1 MICSINQIENY
12 TPLTNKLFPDKID
25 DTERKL
31 KKEDIY
37 FGLKL
42 FGNAEKDIDSIKGY
56 IKEKMDNKEKN
67 NVLLI
72 YPDKDKNINENIDK
86 WKIIAGKINELAEV
100 NLPFIIFLSFYSYDQ
115 IKNNIFK
122 GDQDIFNNFK
132 DRRKIMIL
140 QILPLPLNNEENENL
155 EINYRKILS
164 LLWEINQI
172 YNQTPFKLSKVIDAN
187 LFRIREESETI
198 AIKILMAGFSRK
210 GKSTFI
216 NMTFDKMISY
226 ESPMLTPV
234 TSEIIEIAYTEKQNN
249 RKEVQDQIKGII
261 KFIDI
266 PGIIEGTNN
275 NIKNVED
282 LIKKSIE
289 IQKESLDVIN
299 YIFFILKSQPNF
311 EGTDSLLK
319 LINDSGIKIIFII
332 NDSTEGATKET
343 MIDNFGTKFP
353 NLIINKG
360 ENIIQINIRNDIKS
374 VYKYIYQDLLKENK
388 FDMDKISH
396 MNDDD
401 LIKYLNKNTT
411 LYSNIG
417 FKEDFIKRAV
427 KKANIIRNS
436 IISSVAIV
444 GFSPVP
450 FIDVPITLFLIAQM
464 ILMMF
469 NSFGFLVNI
478 EFINNFFIYSYGEN
492 AQRAIGEIRT
502 EEENNQHD
510 NNNNYDI
517 KYYILKVLYKIVKI
531 SGIYKHVIYL
541 LSTLFIVR
549 MGIIGV
555 AGVLDFIPIFG
566 TIGQGFLNLAI
577 NTPMVKGIADS
588 VIKYSEHLIK
598 TNGLKNNVINQIKGY
613 KKSFDIIKNLSERND
628 WQRKIQFPEEQI

>member
-1 MICSINQIENY
+1 M
-12 TPLTNKLFPDKID
+12 KH
-25 DTERKL
+25 
-31 KKEDIY
+31 
-37 FGLKL
+37 
-42 FGNAEKDIDSIKGY
+42 
-56 IKEKMDNKEKN
+56 
-67 NVLLI
+67 
-72 YPDKDKNINENIDK
+72 
-86 WKIIAGKINELAEV
+86 
-100 NLPFIIFLSFYSYDQ
+100 
-115 IKNNIFK
+115 
-122 GDQDIFNNFK
+122 
-132 DRRKIMIL
+132 
-140 QILPLPLNNEENENL
+140 
-155 EINYRKILS
+155 
-164 LLWEINQI
+164 
-172 YNQTPFKLSKVIDAN
+172 
-187 LFRIREESETI
+187 
-198 AIKILMAGFSRK
+198 
-210 GKSTFI
+210 
-216 NMTFDKMISY
+216 
-226 ESPMLTPV
+226 PV

-249 RKEVQDQIKGII
+249 RNEVQDQIKGII

-469 NSFGFLVNI
+469 NSFGFSVNI

-517 KYYILKVLYKIVKI
+517 KNYILKVLKKIVKI
-531 SGIYKHVIYL
+531 SRISKHVVYL

-549 MGIIGV
+549 MGIIV
-555 AGVLDFIPIFG
+555 VTGVLHFIPIFG

-577 NTPMVKGIADS
+577 NTPMVNGIADS